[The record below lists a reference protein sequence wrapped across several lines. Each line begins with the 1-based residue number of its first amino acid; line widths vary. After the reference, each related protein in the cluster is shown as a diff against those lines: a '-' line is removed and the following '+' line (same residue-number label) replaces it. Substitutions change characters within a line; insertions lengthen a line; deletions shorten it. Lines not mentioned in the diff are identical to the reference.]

1 MFDDAGL
8 FLGPTSLDWCLWGDR
23 QLAGMRL
30 EPVNRHRLLRGSY
43 FQPEH
48 LGTRVQ
54 HAVWAGVDWSQ
65 RGDGATSPHIHV
77 GGLLQLLGDGD
88 VGGGYSCIGTWL
100 ARRRRIH

>member
-1 MFDDAGL
+1 MFGDAGL
-8 FLGPTSLDWCLWGDR
+8 FLGLTSLDWYHWGDQ
-23 QLAGMRL
+23 QLAGVRL
-30 EPVNRHRLLRGSY
+30 EPVQRHRLLRGSY

-54 HAVWAGVDWSQ
+54 HALQAGVDWSQ

-88 VGGGYSCIGTWL
+88 VGGGYSCIGAWL

>member
-1 MFDDAGL
+1 MQDI
-8 FLGPTSLDWCLWGDR
+8 LGSTSLGWNSRGDR
-23 QLAGMRL
+23 QLAGVRL
-30 EPVNRHRLLRGSY
+30 EPVNQHRLLRGSN
-43 FQPEH
+43 FQLEH

-54 HAVWAGVDWSQ
+54 HAVWASVDWSQ
-65 RGDGATSPHIHV
+65 RRDGATSPHIHV